1 MLFTALL
8 AVVDRLTVIDFGRV
22 IANGEPKAIMA
33 SKQVQEIYLGIE
45 VDGEMEGHG

>member
-1 MLFTALL
+1 MAII
-8 AVVDRLTVIDFGRV
+8 DRLAVIDFGKL

-45 VDGEMEGHG
+45 MDDEVHG